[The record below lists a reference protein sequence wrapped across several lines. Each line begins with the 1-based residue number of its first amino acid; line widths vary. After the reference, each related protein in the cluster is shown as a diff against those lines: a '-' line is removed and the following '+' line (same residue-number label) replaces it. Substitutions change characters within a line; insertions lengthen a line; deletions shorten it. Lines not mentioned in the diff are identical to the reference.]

1 MELSINKVPTP
12 HVGSIITKFSRVSF
26 VKYPS
31 LAMSLNSISN
41 IGSDISYEK
50 VIVPDILELLV
61 SEALYQ
67 VQTGANREI
76 TQAQELYN
84 QQLAELQ
91 KSQNKEDD
99 NG

>member
-1 MELSINKVPTP
+1 MKVQDTQHITP
-12 HVGSIITKFSRVSF
+12 LCLRIQ
-26 VKYPS
+26 
-31 LAMSLNSISN
+31 AANSEIFASSSN
-41 IGSDISYEK
+41 IAQTQNIPYS
-50 VIVPDILELLV
+50 ILELLV

>member
-1 MELSINKVPTP
+1 MKVQDTQPIKP
-12 HVGSIITKFSRVSF
+12 LCLRIKAAKSEIF
-26 VKYPS
+26 
-31 LAMSLNSISN
+31 ASISN
-41 IGSDISYEK
+41 IAQTQNIPYS
-50 VIVPDILELLV
+50 ILELLV

>member
-1 MELSINKVPTP
+1 MKVQDTQPIKP
-12 HVGSIITKFSRVSF
+12 LCLRIKVAKSEIF
-26 VKYPS
+26 
-31 LAMSLNSISN
+31 ASISN
-41 IGSDISYEK
+41 IAQKQSIPYS
-50 VIVPDILELLV
+50 ILELLV

>member
-1 MELSINKVPTP
+1 MPDLLPKP
-12 HVGSIITKFSRVSF
+12 GSIPYK
-26 VKYPS
+26 
-31 LAMSLNSISN
+31 LSISN
-41 IGSDISYEK
+41 IAQKQSIPYS
-50 VIVPDILELLV
+50 ILELLV